1 MKKSSGNIVLVIIL
15 LLSLYQPAAA
25 QTEKPSNIS
34 LKGYVKYMNT
44 VIFDEFDSFWTL
56 DNLIHN
62 RLNFKWYMGE
72 SLTLTAEARNRVI
85 YGDYV
90 RLMPGYAEMTGR
102 DNGFLNFLTGNVVES
117 RSMILTTSVD
127 RLNFEYHRGS
137 FSATLGRQRINWGQS
152 FAWNPNDIFNAYS
165 FFDFDYEERPGSDA
179 IRVQYFPGYT
189 SAIDAAVK
197 IDKENNITAA
207 LLYRFNK
214 WGYDVQVMGG
224 VMDSSDFVIGGGWS
238 GSLGKIGFTGEASY
252 FHPQESFSDTT
263 GVLLA
268 TAGIN
273 YLFSNSLSVSAEV
286 IYNGYF
292 SRAGVGSFTDLY
304 FLPMTVKTI
313 SFSKFSWFGQVSYP
327 LHPLLTGSL
336 AAMYFPSL
344 GDGYFIMPSLEWSIA
359 PNTGVSLL
367 AQRFMG
373 AFSGG
378 APEKLNLFFLRF
390 RYDF

>member
-1 MKKSSGNIVLVIIL
+1 MIRAIRNITVVFAVSVCMASGLF
-15 LLSLYQPAAA
+15 A
-25 QTEKPSNIS
+25 QNKKPSNIS
-34 LKGYVKYMNT
+34 LKGYAKYMNT
-44 VIFDEFDSFWTL
+44 AIFDEFDTFWTL

-72 SLTLTAEARNRVI
+72 SLILTAEARNRVI

-102 DNGFLNFLTGNVVES
+102 DNGFLHFLTGNIVES
-117 RSMILTTSVD
+117 RSMILATSVD
-127 RLNFEYHRGS
+127 RLNFEYQRGS

-179 IRVQYFPGYT
+179 LRLQYYPGYT

-197 IDKENNITAA
+197 IDRDNNITAA
-207 LLYRFNK
+207 LLYRFNR
-214 WGYDVQVMGG
+214 WGYDIQVMGG
-224 VMDSSDFVIGGGWS
+224 VIDSSDLVAGGGWS
-238 GSLGKIGFTGEASY
+238 GSLGKVGFTGEVSY
-252 FHPQESFSDTT
+252 FHPQENFSDTT

-268 TAGIN
+268 SAGIN
-273 YLFSNSLSVSAEV
+273 YLFSNNLSLSAEV

-292 SRAGVGSFTDLY
+292 SRVGLGSFTDLY
-304 FLPMTVKTI
+304 FMPMTVKNI
-313 SFSKFSWFGQVSYP
+313 SFSKFSWFGQMSYP
-327 LHPLLTGSL
+327 IHPLLTGSL

-344 GDGYFIMPSLEWSIA
+344 GDGYFIMPSLDWSVA
-359 PNTGVSLL
+359 PNAGVSLL
-367 AQRFMG
+367 AQRFRG
-373 AFSGG
+373 SFGG
-378 APEKLNLFFLRF
+378 DEAEKLNLFFLRF